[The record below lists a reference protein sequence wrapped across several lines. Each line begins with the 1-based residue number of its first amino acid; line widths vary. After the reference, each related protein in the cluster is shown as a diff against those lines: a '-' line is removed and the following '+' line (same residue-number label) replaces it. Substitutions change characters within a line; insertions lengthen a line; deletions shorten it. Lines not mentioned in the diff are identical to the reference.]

1 MKPVRAEQFATMKG
15 CHLPRVQKSCMCI
28 YRSAEAMRTYVG
40 AHYLFI
46 NCCFSLSLSLLVFRF
61 LFDLTYIF
69 QLTSCEWESV
79 RFCVPAQHRRIS
91 SVYTAS
97 EWAYVSVHGHTVT
110 EREISIRKKKK
121 LACAHVASTRKHTQT
136 NIRLHSNQRWRSLIL
151 LQLYEKQIKHAYRST
166 MRLEWVTNNN
176 NKWNQ
181 RRCDWIKSYH
191 LLCTLY
197 TTHCKV
203 YLVVDFFVVLSP
215 SPHATV
221 WIYE

>member
-1 MKPVRAEQFATMKG
+1 MGAEQFATMKG

-46 NCCFSLSLSLLVFRF
+46 NCCFSLSLCLYS
-61 LFDLTYIF
+61 DSHSTSHIF
-69 QLTSCEWESV
+69 SNW
-79 RFCVPAQHRRIS
+79 RR
-91 SVYTAS
+91 VS
-97 EWAYVSVHGHTVT
+97 ERAYVSVCPHSIDESVVYTQRAS
-110 EREISIRKKKK
+110 ERMYLCTDTQSRRERYRNERKKVSMR
-121 LACAHVASTRKHTQT
+121 ARSFHTQTHTQT
-136 NIRLHSNQRWRSLIL
+136 NIRSHSNQRWRSLIL
-151 LQLYEKQIKHAYRST
+151 LLLYGKQIKHAYRST

-191 LLCTLY
+191 LLCTLC

-203 YLVVDFFVVLSP
+203 YLVDGFLCVLSP